1 MRTSFDASASFSRAP
16 VSCMA
21 CRGGWLCIGLVLVT
35 GCADPAP
42 PADTAPKIETRKT
55 IGKTTQEVMELPE
68 ALAAG
73 GVPAEMSITGEG
85 LDAVTSDAYRTSVG
99 KMAMIAVQQKMQIV
113 EAEKGPKPMDHAEF
127 MKKVI
132 GKGQPDG
139 IQLPMLPYYQEYS
152 YDPEKKALVV
162 IDFPAKREQR
172 KQETTGAS
180 GL

>member
-1 MRTSFDASASFSRAP
+1 MRTSFDSSAGFSRAP
-16 VSCMA
+16 VPRRA
-21 CRGGWLCIGLVLVT
+21 WRGGWLCIGLVLVT

-55 IGKTTQEVMELPE
+55 IGKTTQEVMEMSE
-68 ALAAG
+68 AVAAG

-85 LDAVTSDAYRTSVG
+85 LGAVTSDAYRTSVG
-99 KMAMIAVQQKMQIV
+99 KLAMIAVQQKMQVV

-152 YDPEKKALVV
+152 YDPETKTLVV

>member
-1 MRTSFDASASFSRAP
+1 MRISFQASHGFSRAS
-16 VSCMA
+16 VSRTA
-21 CRGGWLCIGLVLVT
+21 WRGGWLCLGLLLLA
-35 GCADPAP
+35 GCADPA
-42 PADTAPKIETRKT
+42 ADTAPKIETRKT
-55 IGKTTQEVMELPE
+55 IGKTTQEVMELSE

-85 LDAVTSDAYRTSVG
+85 LDAITSDAYRTSVG
-99 KMAMIAVQQKMQIV
+99 KLAMIAVQQKMQVV

-127 MKKVI
+127 MTKVI
-132 GKGQPDG
+132 GQGQPDG

-152 YDPEKKALVV
+152 YDPEKKVLVV
-162 IDFPAKREQR
+162 VDFPAKREQR